1 MNSIPAEIV
10 DEIDHDL
17 SRAQEQIMTWK
28 AHCVRTVHQDQAKQ
42 TVLGNLKPHQALIV
56 MDWAMKFLPVRHRE
70 AQSDFFGKKGVSWHV
85 SSVVTLDIEAEPEF
99 KTNFNVHTLVHI
111 LELGNQGWFSVAHII
126 TDLLQ
131 KLPLI
136 LPLVTEIFLKSDN
149 AGCYH
154 CVPLI
159 SYIQNIN
166 VNGGLPVKILQ
177 YNFSEAQ
184 SGKDICDAKTSHCKM
199 HILRYSGEGHDVLS
213 AEDMSTALNSN
224 GVKGVF
230 NAVVAIDQNHQTKT
244 KTKIPNISAMNNFE
258 FYSEGVKV
266 RRAYGI
272 GNGNFIPNLQ
282 FKDNKLMEGF
292 QVIIPFSN
300 FVADHH
306 GRVVLARNNIDVEH
320 ENMGNDNDTE
330 NNGNENVTET
340 VENEMEEDVRDD
352 GLFACPDQSCT
363 KVFTKPH
370 FLEAHIVIGNHVYST
385 SENSYDS
392 VKLIWAQQ
400 CEAVDREHK
409 VLIQSV
415 SSINMNVNE
424 GWALKLN
431 KPFKRFTKK
440 VKDFLFDIYVKCES
454 SGRRPNFDTL
464 ATELKTT
471 RHENDGTKM
480 FTREEWLSSSQIRS
494 LFANFVRLGAETS
507 LKSEDTAVIENILE
521 EIDSLEYHNNMTE
534 LATDV
539 VQQFL

>member
-1 MNSIPAEIV
+1 M
-10 DEIDHDL
+10 
-17 SRAQEQIMTWK
+17 
-28 AHCVRTVHQDQAKQ
+28 KQ
-42 TVLGNLKPHQALIV
+42 
-56 MDWAMKFLPVRHRE
+56 
-70 AQSDFFGKKGVSWHV
+70 
-85 SSVVTLDIEAEPEF
+85 
-99 KTNFNVHTLVHI
+99 
-111 LELGNQGWFSVAHII
+111 
-126 TDLLQ
+126 
-131 KLPLI
+131 LI
-136 LPLVTEIFLKSDN
+136 LQCLYVCIPGDKLTEDTCPEGSYCNDRDALCDDDN
-149 AGCYH
+149 GTVDPTGLCGVCCTPSEDPPCNETEYSCKRGCTLYETEMH
-154 CVPLI
+154 F
-159 SYIQNIN
+159 
-166 VNGGLPVKILQ
+166 K
-177 YNFSEAQ
+177 
-184 SGKDICDAKTSHCKM
+184 CK
-199 HILRYSGEGHDVLS
+199 E
-213 AEDMSTALNSN
+213 
-224 GVKGVF
+224 
-230 NAVVAIDQNHQTKT
+230 
-244 KTKIPNISAMNNFE
+244 
-258 FYSEGVKV
+258 
-266 RRAYGI
+266 
-272 GNGNFIPNLQ
+272 
-282 FKDNKLMEGF
+282 
-292 QVIIPFSN
+292 VIIPFSN

-340 VENEMEEDVRDD
+340 VEKEMEEDVSND

-400 CEAVDREHK
+400 CGAVDREHK

-431 KPFKRFTKK
+431 KPFKRFTKR
-440 VKDFLFDIYVKCES
+440 
-454 SGRRPNFDTL
+454 RRPNFDTL

-507 LKSEDTAVIENILE
+507 LKSEDTAVIENVLE

>member
-1 MNSIPAEIV
+1 
-10 DEIDHDL
+10 
-17 SRAQEQIMTWK
+17 
-28 AHCVRTVHQDQAKQ
+28 
-42 TVLGNLKPHQALIV
+42 
-56 MDWAMKFLPVRHRE
+56 
-70 AQSDFFGKKGVSWHV
+70 
-85 SSVVTLDIEAEPEF
+85 
-99 KTNFNVHTLVHI
+99 
-111 LELGNQGWFSVAHII
+111 
-126 TDLLQ
+126 
-131 KLPLI
+131 
-136 LPLVTEIFLKSDN
+136 
-149 AGCYH
+149 
-154 CVPLI
+154 
-159 SYIQNIN
+159 
-166 VNGGLPVKILQ
+166 
-177 YNFSEAQ
+177 
-184 SGKDICDAKTSHCKM
+184 M

-224 GVKGVF
+224 GGVKGVF

-340 VENEMEEDVRDD
+340 VENEMEEDVSND

-507 LKSEDTAVIENILE
+507 LKSEDTAVIENVLE

-534 LATDV
+534 LATGCCAAVSVDV
-539 VQQFL
+539 HVCMFIMLYLVYCILLNNYVIFHFKDTDIATVCMF

>member
-1 MNSIPAEIV
+1 
-10 DEIDHDL
+10 
-17 SRAQEQIMTWK
+17 
-28 AHCVRTVHQDQAKQ
+28 
-42 TVLGNLKPHQALIV
+42 
-56 MDWAMKFLPVRHRE
+56 MKFLPVRHRE
-70 AQSDFFGKKGVSWHV
+70 AQSDFFDKKGVSWHV
-85 SSVVTLDIEAEPEF
+85 SSVVILDTGAEPEF

-111 LELGNQGWFSVAHII
+111 LEVGNQGWFSVAHIL

-131 KLPLI
+131 QLPLI

-159 SYIQNIN
+159 SYIHNIN
-166 VNGGLPVKILQ
+166 VNGGFSDKIVQ

-184 SGKDICDAKTSHCKM
+184 SGKDICDVKTSHCKM

-213 AEDMSTALNSN
+213 AEGMSTALNSN
-224 GVKGVF
+224 GGVKGVF

-258 FYSEGVKV
+258 FYSEGVK
-266 RRAYGI
+266 G
-272 GNGNFIPNLQ
+272 
-282 FKDNKLMEGF
+282 
-292 QVIIPFSN
+292 VIIPFSN

-306 GRVVLARNNIDVEH
+306 GRIVHARNNIDVEH
-320 ENMGNDNDTE
+320 ENVGNENDTK
-330 NNGNENVTET
+330 NVGIENVTET
-340 VENEMEEDVRDD
+340 VENEMGENGSND
-352 GLFACPDQSCT
+352 GLFACQDQSCT
-363 KVFTKPH
+363 KVYTKPH

-400 CEAVDREHK
+400 CEAVDRNHK

-415 SSINMNVNE
+415 SSIDMNVNE

-440 VKDFLFDIYVKCES
+440 VKDFLFDIYLKCES
-454 SGRRPNFDTL
+454 SGRRPNFDKL

-480 FTREEWLSSSQIRS
+480 FTREEWLSPSQIRS
-494 LFANFVRLGAETS
+494 LFC
-507 LKSEDTAVIENILE
+507 
-521 EIDSLEYHNNMTE
+521 
-534 LATDV
+534 
-539 VQQFL
+539 